1 MKKAR
6 LGRASSWSRWRDLN
20 SRPLDPQERKTLK
33 CWNLNCSHLFPAW
46 PVYVVQHVENRIEH
60 LGQYPIVSQ
69 QRSGSP
75 NLVVALTVALFTRS
89 NPREKL
95 SGWLRSMANRIIC
108 FPKSPTRFS
117 DFIKRTNDKELVA
130 IGRKLC
136 EIGTNIDYP
145 IQENT

>member
-20 SRPLDPQERKTLK
+20 SRPLDPQERKTLN
-33 CWNLNCSHLFPAW
+33 CWNLNCSHLLPAW
-46 PVYVVQHVENRIEH
+46 PVYVVEHVENRIEH
-60 LGQYPIVSQ
+60 FGQYPIVSQ
-69 QRSGSP
+69 LRSGFP
-75 NLVVALTVALFTRS
+75 ELVVALAVALFARS
-89 NPREKL
+89 NPSEKHV
-95 SGWLRSMANRIIC
+95 GGVRSRLNRILR
-108 FPKSPTRFS
+108 FPKSLTRFS